1 MSDNACWCL
10 ALQAAE
16 HIVLW
21 GGNTTSVQ
29 ALLRHYPD
37 LAADKLVRAEAEA
50 FLTHYD
56 TLYRCRYNKCRT

>member
-1 MSDNACWCL
+1 ML
-10 ALQAAE
+10 RQVAE

-21 GGNTTSVQ
+21 GGNTTSVH

-37 LAADKLVRAEAEA
+37 LAADQLLHAEAEA

-56 TLYRCRYNKCRT
+56 TLYRCRRGKCRT